1 MVASGMNVK
10 EVASFL
16 GIKLRIVNK
25 EQNEKLKQ
33 LLEERVF
40 V

>member
-1 MVASGMNVK
+1 MVASGMSVK
-10 EVASFL
+10 EVASFR
-16 GIKLRIVNK
+16 GIQLRIVNK